1 VAALRAFFQT
11 QDMKGVEDNGKK
23 SEKTTTGKLVSVE
36 LSSLKM
42 QQLNRQPI
50 IETNVS
56 ISEDGKWLMH
66 KTVITDIKPVSYFEK
81 VLER

>member
-1 VAALRAFFQT
+1 MVKNQ
-11 QDMKGVEDNGKK
+11 KK
-23 SEKTTTGKLVSVE
+23 PQQEKLVSVE